1 MYRLIVDE
9 GVVLD
14 EFGVQVAP
22 CQSVNDLAFV
32 AYIQW
37 VEAGNN
43 PEIIDTR
50 S

>member
-1 MYRLIVDE
+1 MYRLIVDQ

-22 CQSVNDLAFV
+22 CQSADDPAFV

-37 VEAGNN
+37 VEAGNE
-43 PEIIDTR
+43 PEIV
-50 S
+50 SVQE